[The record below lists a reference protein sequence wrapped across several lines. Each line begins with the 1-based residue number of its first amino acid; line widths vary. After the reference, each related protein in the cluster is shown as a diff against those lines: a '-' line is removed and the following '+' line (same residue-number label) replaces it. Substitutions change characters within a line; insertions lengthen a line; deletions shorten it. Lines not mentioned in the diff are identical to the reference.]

1 MKTKSTPKKTRPKSA
16 KDPSKMVPLR
26 LPAAIVEELDEI
38 VRRSGNS
45 RSSLIQLAVSDWL
58 LERRKKAAE

>member
-26 LPAAIVEELDEI
+26 LPAPIVEELDAI
-38 VRRSGNS
+38 ANRSGNS
-45 RSSLIQLAVSDWL
+45 RSSLIQLAIVDWL
-58 LERRKKAAE
+58 DERRKKAAE